1 MTVARDKRDRLEE
14 ARRRLREQP
23 AARATQATR
32 PRENAEIDQRD
43 LRRSLERMEAVIGR

>member
-1 MTVARDKRDRLEE
+1 MSLERDKRDRLME

-23 AARATQATR
+23 AARATQTTR
-32 PRENAEIDQRD
+32 PRANAEIDQRD